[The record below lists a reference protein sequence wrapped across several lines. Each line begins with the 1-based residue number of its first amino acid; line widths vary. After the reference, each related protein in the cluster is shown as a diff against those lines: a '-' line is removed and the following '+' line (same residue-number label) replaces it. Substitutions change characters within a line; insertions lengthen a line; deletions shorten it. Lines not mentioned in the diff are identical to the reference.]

1 MAMSIFNSWAVNG
14 ANGPNLLGPQ
24 SANVIFLQW
33 SNPFKCLH
41 SFESTEVCLIK
52 GVCF

>member
-1 MAMSIFNSWAVNG
+1 MSIFHSWALNG
-14 ANGPNLLGPQ
+14 ANGPNLLGPP

-33 SNPFKCLH
+33 SNPFKCLQ

-52 GVCF
+52 GVRF